1 MVLLDPSF
9 NNFVTYHLILLFHTV
24 FPTEELTSLNDMAL
38 PYLLLN
44 NSRLKLSLQ
53 LQGHIYVSGLSRWL
67 LNGSFLGLGTLR
79 RKTLL
84 PFSGRCSYATVQAG
98 VSSWNPIILKMETA
112 RSSETSTCC
121 TQCQVMLRTSV
132 VRNST
137 KFLPLTAA
145 TLQIVTIQIIHFPTP
160 Q

>member
-1 MVLLDPSF
+1 MNYKYFFIAEIYYSFLCVVVLLHPSF

-67 LNGSFLGLGTLR
+67 FI
-79 RKTLL
+79 KWK
-84 PFSGRCSYATVQAG
+84 FSGFGHLAEEHAASIFREMQLRHSASRCVKLESHHSEDGDSTFLRNFYLLYT
-98 VSSWNPIILKMETA
+98 VSSPAPNISCAE
-112 RSSETSTCC
+112 
-121 TQCQVMLRTSV
+121 
-132 VRNST
+132 
-137 KFLPLTAA
+137 
-145 TLQIVTIQIIHFPTP
+145 
-160 Q
+160 